1 MEPEPASSPR
11 EPEQAMVDDEAPA
24 PEPVRAPQ
32 AHASTEPAADESETS
47 SQSRQGAEPAPER
60 GAEPDV
66 IGRYSS
72 GGSDFTL
79 YSDGSIDAQTEQGLF
94 RFESMAELRAHI
106 EAQNAQA

>member
-1 MEPEPASSPR
+1 MGLR
-11 EPEQAMVDDEAPA
+11 
-24 PEPVRAPQ
+24 RAVGLGSGRLIMNHGLLRLPPQ
-32 AHASTEPAADESETS
+32 AHASTEPAADESQTS
-47 SQSRQGAEPAPER
+47 SQSGQGAEPAPER

-79 YSDGSIDAQTEQGLF
+79 YSDGSIDAQTEHGLF

-106 EAQNAQA
+106 EAQNEQG